1 MNLQTAMEKKT
12 NFELAVIQ
20 HVKDVRTLKKFSQR
34 DIAAF
39 LNLTE
44 GFIGQ
49 IESPKNASK
58 YNLNH
63 LNKLAIE
70 MKCSPKDF
78 LPDSP
83 VEENEKEL

>member
-1 MNLQTAMEKKT
+1 MNLQTAMAKKT

-20 HVKDVRTLKKFSQR
+20 KVKDVRTLRGFTQR
-34 DIAAF
+34 DIATF
-39 LNLTE
+39 LNLSE

-49 IESPKNASK
+49 IESPKHSSK
-58 YNLNH
+58 YNFNH
-63 LNKLAIE
+63 LNKLATE

-83 VEENEKEL
+83 IQENG

>member
-1 MNLQTAMEKKT
+1 MYLQIAMAKKT

-20 HVKDVRTLKKFSQR
+20 QVKDVRTLKGFTQR
-34 DIAAF
+34 DIATF
-39 LNLTE
+39 LNLSE

-49 IESPKNASK
+49 IESPKHSSK
-58 YNLNH
+58 YNLIH

-83 VEENEKEL
+83 VEENEEGL